1 MCSSDLKDH
10 LGSILGTYKIIV
22 HINEKNSNF
31 MAQKISDRDECPLLA
46 EDDLGLLLPYLAM
59 MR

>member
-1 MCSSDLKDH
+1 VKDH

-22 HINEKNSNF
+22 HINEKNSTF

-46 EDDLGLLLPYLAM
+46 EDDLVLLLPYLAM